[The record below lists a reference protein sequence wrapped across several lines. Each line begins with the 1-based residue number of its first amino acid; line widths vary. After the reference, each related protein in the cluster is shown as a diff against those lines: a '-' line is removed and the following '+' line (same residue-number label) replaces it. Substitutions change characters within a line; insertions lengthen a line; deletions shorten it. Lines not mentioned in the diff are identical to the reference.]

1 MREESLGVT
10 RLLMVLS
17 SFSPLFLI
25 WAIKGT
31 ALISD
36 AVLWTFCLALALIPT
51 LILWQR
57 ISTAKKHKDSYTIKI
72 GTSEDHRS
80 HLLVYLFAM
89 LLPFIGTDPESWR
102 ELASLLA
109 AFAFVIFIFW
119 HMNLHYMNIWF
130 ALFGY
135 RVYTVSAPD
144 DGNKNTGRHKRV
156 LITKRSHL
164 DDDTYVTALRLSNTV
179 YMEVI

>member
-1 MREESLGVT
+1 MREEALGIT
-10 RLLMVLS
+10 RLMMVLS

-25 WAIKGT
+25 WAIRGS
-31 ALISD
+31 ALIND
-36 AVLWTFCLALALIPT
+36 LILWIVCLSLALIPT
-51 LILWQR
+51 FMLCLRIL
-57 ISTAKKHKDSYTIKI
+57 SAKRNDDSNTIKI
-72 GTSEDHRS
+72 GASEDHRS

-102 ELASLLA
+102 ELASLLS

-135 RVYTVSAPD
+135 RVYTVSALD
-144 DGNKNTGRHKRV
+144 DGNKNTSRHKRV

-164 DDDTYVTALRLSNTV
+164 DDDSYITALRLSNTV
-179 YMEVI
+179 YMEVK